1 MRFVIYGAG
10 AVGGVIG
17 ARLMEHGH
25 DVVLIGRGRQLAAV
39 REHGLLVESPGGTT
53 TLHLPIVEGPGQLV
67 WSADDVVLLTMK
79 TQDTSDALRDLAAT
93 APSGVPVVCTQNG
106 VENERLA
113 LRWFEH
119 VYGICV
125 MCPAGY
131 LTPGVVQAWSS
142 PVSGLLDIGRYP
154 SGIDE
159 TAKAIAA
166 ALSTSTFHSEARSDI
181 MRWKYGKLLMNLG
194 NAIEA
199 LCGSPARSGTVPALA
214 RQEGV
219 TCLRAAGID
228 FVSESEDKS
237 RRGDLLR
244 IGIIAGQAR
253 QGGSSWQS
261 LFRKTHHIESDYLN
275 GEIVLLGRCH
285 GIPTP
290 VNAALQRLANQL
302 AGGGLPPGSMSTEE
316 LLSHFPP
323 DLRTSPL

>member
-1 MRFVIYGAG
+1 MWTMRFAIYGAG

-17 ARLMEHGH
+17 GRLCEHGH
-25 DVVLIGRGRQLAAV
+25 DVVLIGRGQQLTAI
-39 REHGLLVESPGGTT
+39 RDHGLRLESPGGSA
-53 TLHLPIVEGPGQLV
+53 TLHLPIVESPNQIA
-67 WSADDVVLLTMK
+67 WANDDVVLLTMK
-79 TQDTSDALRDLAAT
+79 TQDTAGALRDLAAS
-93 APSGVPVVCTQNG
+93 APAGIPLVCTQNG

-113 LRWFEH
+113 LRWFEN

-131 LTPGVVQAWSS
+131 LTPGVVQAWSY

-154 SGIDE
+154 SGSDE

-166 ALSTSTFHSEARSDI
+166 ALSTSTFQSEVRSDI

-199 LCGSPARSGTVPALA
+199 LCGIPARSGPVPAMA
-214 RQEGV
+214 RQEGID
-219 TCLRAAGID
+219 CLSAAGID
-228 FVSESEDKS
+228 FVPESEDKA

-244 IGIIAGQAR
+244 IGVIEGKSR

-261 LFRKTHHIESDYLN
+261 LFRQTRHIEADYLN
-275 GEIVLLGRCH
+275 GEIVLLGRRH

-302 AGGGLPPGSMSTEE
+302 AASGRPPGSMTTEE
-316 LLSHFPP
+316 LLSHF
-323 DLRTSPL
+323 

>member
-17 ARLMEHGH
+17 GRLKEQGH
-25 DVVLIGRGRQLAAV
+25 DVVLIGRGKQVAAV
-39 REHGLLVESPGGTT
+39 REQGLRVESPGGCV
-53 TLHLPIVEGPGQLV
+53 TLHLPIVEHPNEVV
-67 WSADDVVLLTMK
+67 WSVDDVVLLTMK
-79 TQDTSDALRDLAAT
+79 TQDTSDALRDLAAS
-93 APSGVPVVCTQNG
+93 AHSGVRVVCTQNG

-159 TAKAIAA
+159 TAIAIAA
-166 ALSTSTFHSEARSDI
+166 ALSTSTFQSEVRSDI

-199 LCGSPARSGTVPALA
+199 LCGLPARSGPVPALA
-214 RQEGV
+214 RQEGAA
-219 TCLRAAGID
+219 CLRAAGID

-244 IGIIAGQAR
+244 ISTIAGQAR

-261 LFRKTHHIESDYLN
+261 LHRQTHHIETDYLN
-275 GEIVLLGRCH
+275 GEIVFLGRCH

-290 VNAALQRLANQL
+290 VNAALQRLANQF
-302 AGGGLPPGSMSTEE
+302 AASGSPPGAMSSEE
-316 LLSHFPP
+316 LLLHLGFPGK
-323 DLRTSPL
+323 

>member
-17 ARLMEHGH
+17 GRLKEHGH
-25 DVVLIGRGRQLAAV
+25 DVVLIGRGRQVAAI
-39 REHGLLVESPGGTT
+39 RENGLRVESPGGSITI
-53 TLHLPIVEGPGQLV
+53 HLPIVEHPNQLV
-67 WSADDVVLLTMK
+67 WSYNDVVLLTMK
-79 TQDTSDALRDLAAT
+79 TQDTSDALRDLARS
-93 APSGVPVVCTQNG
+93 APPVVPVVCTQNG

-154 SGIDE
+154 SGIDD

-166 ALSTSTFHSEARSDI
+166 ALTTSTFHSEVRSDI

-199 LCGSPARSGTVPALA
+199 VSGAPARSGHLPALA

-219 TCLRAAGID
+219 ACLGASGID
-228 FVSESEDKS
+228 FVSETEDTS
-237 RRGDLLR
+237 RRGDLLK
-244 IGIIAGQAR
+244 ISPIAGQAR

-261 LFRKTHHIESDYLN
+261 LFRKTHHVESDYL
-275 GEIVLLGRCH
+275 
-285 GIPTP
+285 
-290 VNAALQRLANQL
+290 
-302 AGGGLPPGSMSTEE
+302 
-316 LLSHFPP
+316 
-323 DLRTSPL
+323 

>member
-1 MRFVIYGAG
+1 MRFIIYGAG

-17 ARLMEHGH
+17 GRLKEYGH
-25 DVVLIGRGRQLAAV
+25 DVVLIGRGRQVAAV
-39 REHGLLVESPGGTT
+39 REHGLRVESPDGST

-79 TQDTSDALRDLAAT
+79 TQHTSEALRDLAAS
-93 APSGVPVVCTQNG
+93 APASVPVVCTQNG

-131 LTPGVVQAWSS
+131 LTPGIVQAWSS
-142 PVSGLLDIGRYP
+142 PISGLLDIGRYP

-159 TAKAIAA
+159 TSKAIAA
-166 ALSTSTFHSEARSDI
+166 ALATSTFHSEVRPDI

-199 LCGSPARSGTVPALA
+199 LCGSPARSGHLPALA

-219 TCLRAAGID
+219 ACLSAAGID

-244 IGIIAGQAR
+244 IGTIAGQSR

-261 LFRKTHHIESDYLN
+261 LYRKSHDIESDYLN
-275 GEIVLLGRCH
+275 GEIVFLGRCH

-290 VNAALQRLANQL
+290 VNAALQRLANRL
-302 AGGGLPPGSMSTEE
+302 AASGRPPGSMSTEE
-316 LLSHFPP
+316 LLSHLGIPTQ
-323 DLRTSPL
+323 LT

>member
-1 MRFVIYGAG
+1 MMRFVIYGAG

-17 ARLMEHGH
+17 GRLSEHGH

-39 REHGLLVESPGGTT
+39 REHGLRVESPGGTT
-53 TLHLPIVEGPGQLV
+53 TIQLPIVEAPGQLD
-67 WSADDVVLLTMK
+67 WTAEDVVLLTMK
-79 TQDTSDALRDLAAT
+79 TQDTSDALRDLAAS
-93 APSGVPVVCTQNG
+93 APAGVPVVCTQNG

-159 TAKAIAA
+159 TAQAIAA
-166 ALSTSTFHSEARSDI
+166 ALSASTFQSEVRSNI

-199 LCGSPARSGTVPALA
+199 VSGSPARTGPLPVLA

-219 TCLRAAGID
+219 ACLRAAGID
-228 FVSESEDKS
+228 FVSESDDKA

-244 IGIIAGQAR
+244 IGTIQGQSR

-261 LFRKTHHIESDYLN
+261 LYRQSHNIESDYLN

-290 VNAALQRLANQL
+290 VNSALQRLANQF
-302 AGGGLPPGSMSTEE
+302 AVNGRSPGSMSVEE
-316 LLSHFPP
+316 LLSHFHS
-323 DLRTSPL
+323 DLRIP

>member
-1 MRFVIYGAG
+1 MRFVIYGTG

-17 ARLMEHGH
+17 GRLSEHGH
-25 DVVLIGRGRQLAAV
+25 DVVLIGRGGQLTAV
-39 REHGLLVESPGGTT
+39 REHGLCIESPGARSTVR
-53 TLHLPIVEGPGQLV
+53 LPIVENPKQIV
-67 WSADDVVLLTMK
+67 WSKHDVVLLTMK
-79 TQDTSDALRDLAAT
+79 TQDTAAALRDLAAS
-93 APSGVPVVCTQNG
+93 APASTPVVCTQNG

-131 LTPGVVQAWSS
+131 LTPGIVQAWSY

-154 SGIDE
+154 SGADD
-159 TAKAIAA
+159 TARAIAG
-166 ALSTSTFHSEARSDI
+166 ALATSTFQSEGRPDI

-199 LCGSPARSGTVPALA
+199 LCGIPARSGPLPALA
-214 RQEGV
+214 RQEGIA
-219 TCLRAAGID
+219 CLRAAGID
-228 FVSESEDKS
+228 FVPESEDKT

-244 IGIIAGQAR
+244 LGAIAGQSR

-261 LFRKTHHIESDYLN
+261 LYRQTHHVESDYLN
-275 GEIVLLGRCH
+275 GEIVLLGRLH

-290 VNAALQRLANQL
+290 INAALQRLANQF
-302 AGGGLPPGSMSTEE
+302 AACGRPPGSMSTEE

-323 DLRTSPL
+323 L

>member
-17 ARLMEHGH
+17 GRLKEHGR
-25 DVVLIGRGRQLAAV
+25 DVVLIGRGKQVAAI
-39 REHGLLVESPGGTT
+39 RENGLRVESPGGSTT
-53 TLHLPIVEGPGQLV
+53 VHLPIVEHPNQLV
-67 WSADDVVLLTMK
+67 WSDSDVVLLTMK
-79 TQDTSDALRDLAAT
+79 TQDTSDALRDLVT
-93 APSGVPVVCTQNG
+93 SAPTGVPVVCTQNG

-166 ALSTSTFHSEARSDI
+166 ALSTSTFHSEVRPDI

-199 LCGSPARSGTVPALA
+199 VSGSPARSGPIPALA

-219 TCLRAAGID
+219 ACLSAAGID

-237 RRGDLLR
+237 RRGDLLK
-244 IGIIAGQAR
+244 ISPIAGQSR

-275 GEIVLLGRCH
+275 GEIVLLGRIH
-285 GIPTP
+285 DVPTP
-290 VNAALQRLANQL
+290 VNAVLQRLANQL
-302 AGGGLPPGSMSTEE
+302 AASGRPPGSMSNEE

-323 DLRTSPL
+323 NLRKVSL

>member
-1 MRFVIYGAG
+1 M
-10 AVGGVIG
+10 
-17 ARLMEHGH
+17 
-25 DVVLIGRGRQLAAV
+25 
-39 REHGLLVESPGGTT
+39 
-53 TLHLPIVEGPGQLV
+53 
-67 WSADDVVLLTMK
+67 
-79 TQDTSDALRDLAAT
+79 
-93 APSGVPVVCTQNG
+93 CTQNG

-159 TAKAIAA
+159 TAQAIAA
-166 ALSTSTFHSEARSDI
+166 ALSASTFQSEVRPDI

-199 LCGSPARSGTVPALA
+199 VSGSPARTGSLPALA

-219 TCLRAAGID
+219 ACLRAAGID
-228 FVSESEDKS
+228 FVSESEDKA

-244 IGIIAGQAR
+244 IGTIEGQSR

-261 LFRKTHHIESDYLN
+261 LYRQSHNIESDYLN

-290 VNAALQRLANQL
+290 VNSALQRLANQF
-302 AGGGLPPGSMSTEE
+302 AVNGRSPGSMSVEE
-316 LLSHFPP
+316 LLSHFHS
-323 DLRTSPL
+323 DLRIP

>member
-17 ARLMEHGH
+17 GRLKQHGH

-39 REHGLLVESPGGTT
+39 REHGLRVESPGGST
-53 TLHLPIVEGPGQLV
+53 TLHLPIVDGPGQLV
-67 WSADDVVLLTMK
+67 WSVDDVVLLTMK
-79 TQDTSDALRDLAAT
+79 TQDTSQALRELASV
-93 APSGVPVVCTQNG
+93 APAGLPVVCTQNG

-113 LRWFEH
+113 SRWFEH

-125 MCPAGY
+125 MCPASY

-159 TAKAIAA
+159 TAKAIAD
-166 ALSTSTFHSEARSDI
+166 ALSTSTFQSEVRSDI

-199 LCGSPARSGTVPALA
+199 LSGSPARSGHLPALA

-219 TCLRAAGID
+219 ACLRAAGID
-228 FVSESEDKS
+228 FVSESEDRG
-237 RRGDLLR
+237 RRGERLR
-244 IGIIAGQAR
+244 IGTIAGQAR

-261 LFRKTHHIESDYLN
+261 LYRQSHNIESDYLN

-285 GIPTP
+285 GVPTP

-302 AGGGLPPGSMSTEE
+302 AASGRPPGSMSTDE
-316 LLSHFPP
+316 LLSHLPP
-323 DLRTSPL
+323 NL

>member
-1 MRFVIYGAG
+1 
-10 AVGGVIG
+10 VGGVIG
-17 ARLMEHGH
+17 GRLKEHGN
-25 DVVLIGRGRQLAAV
+25 DVVLIGRGKQVDAV
-39 REHGLLVESPGGTT
+39 REHGLRVESPGGST
-53 TLHLPIVEGPGQLV
+53 TLHLPIVEGPGQLD

-79 TQDTSDALRDLAAT
+79 TQHTSEALRDLAAS
-93 APSGVPVVCTQNG
+93 APAGVPVVCTQNG

-159 TAKAIAA
+159 TAKTIAA
-166 ALSTSTFHSEARSDI
+166 ALSTSTFHSEVRPDI

-199 LCGSPARSGTVPALA
+199 LCGSPARSGHLPALA

-219 TCLRAAGID
+219 ACLSAAGID
-228 FVSESEDKS
+228 FVSETEDKS

-244 IGIIAGQAR
+244 IGTIAGQAR

-261 LFRKTHHIESDYLN
+261 LYRQSHDIESDYLN

-290 VNAALQRLANQL
+290 VNGVLQRLANQL
-302 AGGGLPPGSMSTEE
+302 AASGRPPGSMSTEE
-316 LLSHFPP
+316 LLSHLGIP
-323 DLRTSPL
+323 RQVT

>member
-1 MRFVIYGAG
+1 
-10 AVGGVIG
+10 
-17 ARLMEHGH
+17 
-25 DVVLIGRGRQLAAV
+25 
-39 REHGLLVESPGGTT
+39 
-53 TLHLPIVEGPGQLV
+53 
-67 WSADDVVLLTMK
+67 MK
-79 TQDTSDALRDLAAT
+79 TQDTSDALRDLAAS
-93 APSGVPVVCTQNG
+93 APPGVPVVCAQNG

-113 LRWFEH
+113 SRCFEH

-159 TAKAIAA
+159 TSKAIAA
-166 ALSTSTFHSEARSDI
+166 ALATSTFHSEVRPDI

-199 LCGSPARSGTVPALA
+199 LCGSPARSGHLPALA

-219 TCLRAAGID
+219 ACLSAAGID

-244 IGIIAGQAR
+244 IGTIAGQSR

-261 LFRKTHHIESDYLN
+261 LYRKSHDIESDYLN
-275 GEIVLLGRCH
+275 GEIVFLGRCH

-290 VNAALQRLANQL
+290 VNAALQRLANRL
-302 AGGGLPPGSMSTEE
+302 AASGRPPGSMSTEE
-316 LLSHFPP
+316 LLSHLGIPTQ
-323 DLRTSPL
+323 LT

>member
-1 MRFVIYGAG
+1 MRFIIYGAG
-10 AVGGVIG
+10 TVGGVIG
-17 ARLMEHGH
+17 GRLSEHGQ
-25 DVVLIGRGRQLAAV
+25 DVVLIGRGKQLAAV
-39 REHGLLVESPGGTT
+39 RERGLRVESPGGST
-53 TLHLPIVEGPGQLV
+53 TLHLPIVESPSQIA
-67 WSADDVVLLTMK
+67 WSEDDVVLLTMK
-79 TQDTSDALRDLAAT
+79 TQDTAAALRDLSVS
-93 APSGVPVVCTQNG
+93 APAGLPVVCIQNG

-113 LRWFEH
+113 LRCFEH

-131 LTPGVVQAWSS
+131 LTPGIVQAWTY

-159 TAKAIAA
+159 TAQSIAT
-166 ALSTSTFHSEARSDI
+166 ALSTSSFQSEVRSDI

-194 NAIEA
+194 NAVEA
-199 LCGSPARSGTVPALA
+199 LCGIPARSGPVPALA

-219 TCLRAAGID
+219 ACLRAAGID
-228 FVSESEDKS
+228 FVSETEDKN

-244 IGIIAGQAR
+244 LGSIAGQSR

-261 LFRKTHHIESDYLN
+261 LFRQTHHVESDYLN

-290 VNAALQRLANQL
+290 VNAALQRLANRL
-302 AGGGLPPGSMSTEE
+302 AASGRPPGSMSTEE
-316 LLSHFPP
+316 LFSHFPR
-323 DLRTSPL
+323 L

>member
-17 ARLMEHGH
+17 GRLKEHGQ

-39 REHGLLVESPGGTT
+39 REHGLRVESPGGST
-53 TLHLPIVEGPGQLV
+53 TLHLPIVEHPNQIV

-79 TQDTSDALRDLAAT
+79 TQDTSDALRELEAA
-93 APSGVPVVCTQNG
+93 APAGVPVVCSQNG

-131 LTPGVVQAWSS
+131 LAPGVVQAWSS

-166 ALSTSTFHSEARSDI
+166 SLSTSTFQSEVRPDI

-199 LCGSPARSGTVPALA
+199 ICGSPARSGPLPALA

-219 TCLRAAGID
+219 ACLRAAGID
-228 FVSESEDKS
+228 FVSESEDKC
-237 RRGDLLR
+237 RRGDHLK
-244 IGIIAGQAR
+244 IGTIAGQAR

-261 LFRKTHHIESDYLN
+261 LYRQTHHIESDYLN
-275 GEIVLLGRCH
+275 GEIVLLGRFH
-285 GIPTP
+285 GVPTP

-302 AGGGLPPGSMSTEE
+302 AASGRPPGWMSIEE
-316 LLSHFPP
+316 LLSHVPP
-323 DLRTSPL
+323 ELRTPQL

>member
-17 ARLMEHGH
+17 GRLNEHGH
-25 DVVLIGRGRQLAAV
+25 DVVLIGRGRQVAAV
-39 REHGLLVESPGGTT
+39 REHGLRVESPGGNT
-53 TLHLPIVEGPGQLV
+53 TLHLPIVEHPSEIV

-79 TQDTSDALRDLAAT
+79 TQDTSDALRDLAAS
-93 APSGVPVVCTQNG
+93 APPGVPVVCTQNG

-113 LRWFEH
+113 SRCFEH

-154 SGIDE
+154 TGIDE
-159 TAKAIAA
+159 TANRIAS
-166 ALSTSTFHSEARSDI
+166 ALSTSTFQSEARSDI

-199 LCGSPARSGTVPALA
+199 LSGSPARSGQLPALA
-214 RQEGV
+214 RQEGEA
-219 TCLRAAGID
+219 CLRAAGID

-237 RRGDLLR
+237 RRGALLR
-244 IGIIAGQAR
+244 IGTIAGQSR

-261 LFRKTHHIESDYLN
+261 LYRQTHNIESDYLN
-275 GEIVLLGRCH
+275 GEIALLGRCH

-290 VNAALQRLANQL
+290 LNAALQRLGNQL
-302 AGGGLPPGSMSTEE
+302 AAGGGRPGSMSAEE

-323 DLRTSPL
+323 ELRAPSS

>member
-17 ARLMEHGH
+17 GRLKEHGQ

-39 REHGLLVESPGGTT
+39 REHGLRVESPGGST
-53 TLHLPIVEGPGQLV
+53 TLHLPIVEHPNQIV

-79 TQDTSDALRDLAAT
+79 TQDTSDALRELEAA
-93 APSGVPVVCTQNG
+93 APAGVPVVCSQNG

-131 LTPGVVQAWSS
+131 LAPGVVQAWSS

-166 ALSTSTFHSEARSDI
+166 SLSTSTFQSEVRPDI

-199 LCGSPARSGTVPALA
+199 ICGAPARSGPLLALA

-219 TCLRAAGID
+219 ACLRAAGID

-237 RRGDLLR
+237 RRGDHLK
-244 IGIIAGQAR
+244 IGTIAGQAR

-261 LFRKTHHIESDYLN
+261 LYRQTHHIESDYLN
-275 GEIVLLGRCH
+275 GEIVLLGRFH
-285 GIPTP
+285 GVPTP

-302 AGGGLPPGSMSTEE
+302 AASGRPPGWMSIEE
-316 LLSHFPP
+316 LLSHVPP
-323 DLRTSPL
+323 ELRTPQL

>member
-17 ARLMEHGH
+17 GRLWEHGH
-25 DVVLIGRGRQLAAV
+25 DAVLIGRGRQLAAI
-39 REHGLLVESPGGTT
+39 REHGLRVESPGGST
-53 TLHLPIVEGPGQLV
+53 TLHLPIVEAPSQLV

-79 TQDTSDALRDLAAT
+79 TQDTSDALRDLAAS
-93 APSGVPVVCTQNG
+93 APSDVPVVCTQNG

-113 LRWFEH
+113 LRWFKH

-131 LTPGVVQAWSS
+131 LMPGVVQAWSF
-142 PVSGLLDIGRYP
+142 PVTGLLDIGRYP
-154 SGIDE
+154 SGVDE
-159 TAKAIAA
+159 TAQAIAA
-166 ALSTSTFHSEARSDI
+166 ALSTSTFQSEVRSDI

-199 LCGSPARSGTVPALA
+199 LCGSPARSGPLPALA

-219 TCLRAAGID
+219 ACLSAAGID

-244 IGIIAGQAR
+244 IGTIAGQAR

-261 LFRKTHHIESDYLN
+261 LYRQSHDIESDYLN

-285 GIPTP
+285 GISTP
-290 VNAALQRLANQL
+290 VNAALQRLANQF
-302 AGGGLPPGSMSTEE
+302 AASGRPPGSMSPEE
-316 LLSHFPP
+316 LLSHLPP
-323 DLRTSPL
+323 DLRIPSL